1 MNPHT
6 STAAWRIVA
15 TAVVT
20 CAAAVAP
27 TAALASTGSYARLA
41 GPYRVAAPQ
50 HVAVPHRLAAPHRLV
65 GPHHMWPR
73 GGHKAPLAGIPL
85 LNHGGP
91 VQNAPRVYVVYWDWV
106 GDASGEQPYLNQFL
120 SSVGSTFWLS
130 AVSQYGGGSGRNLLA
145 GTWSDPT
152 PIPANPTD
160 AQIQAEAVAA
170 ANHFGTGNSVN
181 VQIVVATPTG
191 HSTAGFG
198 TVFCAYHGAL
208 AADPNVTYTDLPY
221 MTDAAAACGENAVNV
236 GAKGT
241 LDGVSI
247 VEGHELAETITDPLL
262 NAWFDAN
269 GNEIGDKCAWVG
281 LANLNTWSRAFAV
294 QPLWSNNANGCVL
307 QAATTLNIPVGASP
321 YGIAADPVMHTV
333 YVTNSA
339 ANTVSV
345 INDAVNPPAVGAVI
359 AVGNTPQGLAVDPN
373 THTVWVTNNA
383 DGTVSVIS
391 EATGKVIQTVNVD
404 VNGKNMFPNSV
415 VVDAPTNTV
424 YVGLYLGA
432 VAAVN
437 DGNYAEQ
444 TIYNTN
450 GTSHIGVADVNPATH
465 TLYATA
471 ADDQSIR
478 EINTTTNA
486 VTANLTGIGLPATA
500 ALETSAPG
508 YLFVDS
514 FNIKGAVVYNNTNTT
529 SGVIWNVIHT
539 APGDTV
545 NSLAVNGGNDT
556 LYTVLAPA
564 AGAGSVDIIDA
575 ASSLNPIFVA
585 NNVPVQNSPRAITI
599 DSGNGLVFVINSA
612 SNSVTAMDG

>member
-1 MNPHT
+1 MNLHA

-15 TAVVT
+15 AVALT
-20 CAAAVAP
+20 CAAAFAP
-27 TAALASTGSYARLA
+27 TTALASTSAPTTALASTGHHAQSASPRRLA
-41 GPYRVAAPQ
+41 N
-50 HVAVPHRLAAPHRLV
+50 
-65 GPHHMWPR
+65 PHHMR
-73 GGHKAPLAGIPL
+73 LRGHKASQAAAAGVPLV
-85 LNHGGP
+85 NHGGP
-91 VQNAPRVYVVYWDWV
+91 VQTAPRVYVDYWDWA
-106 GDASGEQPYLNQFL
+106 GDANGEQPYLNQFL

-130 AVSQYGGGSGRNLLA
+130 AVSQYGAGSAGNLLA

-191 HSTAGFG
+191 HSTTGFG
-198 TVFCAYHGAL
+198 TQWCAYHGAV
-208 AADPNVTYTDLPY
+208 AADPNVTYTNLPY
-221 MTDAAAACGENAVNV
+221 MTDAGAACGENTVNA

-269 GNEIGDKCAWVG
+269 GQEIGDKCAWVG
-281 LANLNTWSRAFAV
+281 LANLSTWSRAFAV
-294 QPLWSNNANGCVL
+294 QPLWSNNASGCVL
-307 QAATTLNIPVGASP
+307 QPATTLNIGVGASP
-321 YGIAADPVMHTV
+321 WGTAADPVMHTV
-333 YVTNSA
+333 YVTNNT

-345 INDAVNPPAVGAVI
+345 INDAVNPPAVTATI
-359 AVGNTPQGLAVDPN
+359 AVGHGPQGVAVDPN
-373 THTVWVTNNA
+373 THTVWVANSN

-391 EATGKVIQTVNVD
+391 EATNAVIKTVNVD
-404 VNGKNMFPNSV
+404 VNNQNMQPNSV

-432 VAAVN
+432 VVSVN
-437 DGNYAEQ
+437 DGTYATQ

-450 GTSHIGVADVNPATH
+450 GTSHLAVAQVNPATH

-471 ADDQSIR
+471 ADFQSIV

-486 VTANLTGIGLPATA
+486 VTASLTGIGLPASGVA
-500 ALETSAPG
+500 GLETSGTG

-514 FNIKGAVVYNNTNTT
+514 LSINGAVVYNGINTT

-539 APGDTV
+539 TSGVNV
-545 NSLAVNGGNDT
+545 NSIAVNANNDT

-564 AGAGSVDIIDA
+564 AGAGSVDVINA
-575 ASSLNPIFVA
+575 ASGLTPGFTATNVA
-585 NNVPVQNSPRAITI
+585 VQNNPRAITI
-599 DSGNGLVFVINSA
+599 DAGNGLVFVVNGG